1 MGEGW
6 FSNRNGFFRV
16 ELTLFL
22 CLRGWIFED
31 DLFDVRERCGR
42 MKIPTA
48 NIYKI
53 RVLVG
58 HRMHEN
64 SHREFLRNKGICYM
78 RTHENSH
85 RELAQA
91 GFARLRRHAS
101 LWLARNRESSRIAFF
116 LFRLLDL
123 RSRHYATPDRL
134 RVAVTAE
141 RKMLENPRR
150 GFSLQ
155 DKECLNNSRQSS

>member
-16 ELTLFL
+16 ELGVFL
-22 CLRGWIFED
+22 GSVGWIFED
-31 DLFDVRERCGR
+31 DLFGVRGRYGR

-48 NIYKI
+48 NFYEI
-53 RVLVG
+53 REYVICG
-58 HRMHEN
+58 H
-64 SHREFLRNKGICYM
+64 M
-78 RTHENSH
+78 RILTAN
-85 RELAQA
+85 
-91 GFARLRRHAS
+91 
-101 LWLARNRESSRIAFF
+101 NRESSRIAFF
-116 LFRLLDL
+116 LFRPLDL

-141 RKMLENPRR
+141 RKMLETPRR